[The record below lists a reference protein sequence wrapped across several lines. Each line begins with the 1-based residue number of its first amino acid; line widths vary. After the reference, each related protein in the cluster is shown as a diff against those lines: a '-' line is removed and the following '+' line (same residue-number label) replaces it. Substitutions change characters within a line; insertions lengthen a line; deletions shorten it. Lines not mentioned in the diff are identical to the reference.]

1 MVMYKV
7 FYTPQAIKQIKSYLR
22 NTPLK
27 YKVKKLIEI
36 IKSNPYQALPT
47 YEKLTKRYKNTYS
60 RRVNVRHRLVYKVI
74 EDKKAIKILS
84 VWNYYGI

>member
-47 YEKLTKRYKNTYS
+47 YEKLIEKYKGTYS
-60 RRVNVRHRLVYKVI
+60 RRINIRHRLVYKVI

>member
-36 IKSNPYQALPT
+36 IKSNPYQTLPT
-47 YEKLTKRYKNTYS
+47 YIKLSKNIYS
-60 RRVNVRHRLVYKVI
+60 RRVNSQHRLVYKII

-84 VWNYYGI
+84 VWTHYGI